1 MSLCIGYFTPVQTF
15 PKMFHVK
22 HFAKSPNSDVMLS
35 LYDALYDE
43 RSEMTGDTF
52 NDTIFALATPPGRS
66 AIAIV
71 RISGTLASHAADA
84 FHVRCP
90 QAGRF
95 AVRRLVN
102 DAGQPIDEVL
112 LLYMQAPASP
122 TGENV
127 LEIHCHGSQAVQ
139 AMILDRLAQIGG
151 FRPALPGEFTRRAFG
166 NDKFDLSG
174 VEGLADLI
182 DAETPAQ
189 LHQAWAQLDGALR
202 KPVTAWRDTLIGLAG
217 QLEALIDFADED
229 LPESVEAAL
238 RASTATLI
246 AEIGAIM
253 ADNKAGEVVRDG
265 VRVALLG
272 AVNAG
277 KSTALNAISGR
288 EAVITS
294 AEAGTTRDIVS
305 VKMDL
310 GGVPVTFMDTA
321 GLRDGVGAVEAEGI
335 RRARQAGRDA
345 DFGLI
350 ILDGCDPAW
359 PDYLAE
365 IGTLTGG
372 RHLIVL
378 NKRDLGLAGTV
389 PDGALHLSLHDSA
402 DIETLITA
410 ISTAIVPLN
419 QDSQS
424 AIITRA
430 RHRDALLGAMQSLE
444 RGLAHDFDANPE
456 LAAEDFRMAATALG
470 RITGKIDVEDLLGA
484 IFSSFCIGK

>member
-1 MSLCIGYFTPVQTF
+1 M
-15 PKMFHVK
+15 KD
-22 HFAKSPNSDVMLS
+22 SD
-35 LYDALYDE
+35 
-43 RSEMTGDTF
+43 MTGATF

-71 RISGTLASHAADA
+71 RISGQNAAKAATA
-84 FHVRCP
+84 FHVTCP
-90 QAGRF
+90 VSGNF

-102 DAGQPIDEVL
+102 AADQPIDEVL

-122 TGENV
+122 TGEDV

-139 AMILDRLAQIGG
+139 AIILDRLAQIDG

-229 LPESVEAAL
+229 LPELVEAAL
-238 RASTATLI
+238 RASTETLI
-246 AEIGAIM
+246 TEIATIM
-253 ADNKAGEVVRDG
+253 ADNKAGEMVRDG
-265 VRVALLG
+265 VQVALLG
-272 AVNAG
+272 SVNAG

-288 EAVITS
+288 DAVITS

-305 VKMDL
+305 VKMDM

-321 GLRDGVGAVEAEGI
+321 GLRDGAGAVEAEGI

-345 DFGLI
+345 DLGLI
-350 ILDGCDPAW
+350 ILDGSDAAW
-359 PDYLAE
+359 PDHLAE
-365 IGTLTGG
+365 ITTLTGG
-372 RHLIVL
+372 KHLIVL
-378 NKRDLGLAGTV
+378 NKRDAGLVGMV
-389 PDGALHLSLHDSA
+389 PEGALHLSLRDHK
-402 DIETLITA
+402 DIETLIATITKA
-410 ISTAIVPLN
+410 IIPLN

-430 RHRDALLGAMQSLE
+430 RHRDALVGAMQSLE
-444 RGLAHDFDANPE
+444 HGLTHDFDAQPE
-456 LAAEDFRMAATALG
+456 LAAEDYRMAATALG
-470 RITGKIDVEDLLGA
+470 RITGKIDVEDLLGS

>member
-1 MSLCIGYFTPVQTF
+1 M
-15 PKMFHVK
+15 
-22 HFAKSPNSDVMLS
+22 VMANI
-35 LYDALYDE
+35 YNE
-43 RSEMTGDTF
+43 RRVMTGATF

-71 RISGTLASHAADA
+71 RISGDHAAHAAAA
-84 FHVRCP
+84 FHVNCP
-90 QAGRF
+90 KAGHF
-95 AVRRLVN
+95 AVRRLMNN
-102 DAGQPIDEVL
+102 DDQPIDEVL
-112 LLYMQAPASP
+112 VLYMQAPASP
-122 TGENV
+122 TGEDV

-139 AMILDRLAQIGG
+139 TMILDRLAEIER

-202 KPVTAWRDTLIGLAG
+202 KPVMAWRETLISLAG

-229 LPESVEAAL
+229 LPDSVEVAL
-238 RASTATLI
+238 RDSTKRLI
-246 AEIGAIM
+246 TDIESIM
-253 ADNKAGEVVRDG
+253 ADNRAGEVVRDG
-265 VRVALLG
+265 VQVALLG
-272 AVNAG
+272 SVNAG

-288 EAVITS
+288 DAVITS

-305 VKMDL
+305 VKMDM

-321 GLRDGVGAVEAEGI
+321 GLRDGAGAVEAEGI

-350 ILDGCDPAW
+350 ILDGNDPQW
-359 PDYLAE
+359 PAHLAE
-365 IGTLTGG
+365 ISTLTEG

-378 NKRDLGLAGTV
+378 NKRDLGLVGAV
-389 PDGALHLSLHDSA
+389 PDAALHLCLRDNG
-402 DIETLITA
+402 DIETLIAA
-410 ISTAIVPLN
+410 ITQAVVPFN
-419 QDSQS
+419 QDNQS

-430 RHRDALLGAMQSLE
+430 RHRDALLGAMHSLE
-444 RGLAHDFDANPE
+444 RGLAHDFDATPE

-470 RITGKIDVEDLLGA
+470 RITGHIDVEDLLGS

>member
-1 MSLCIGYFTPVQTF
+1 
-15 PKMFHVK
+15 MFHVK
-22 HFAKSPNSDVMLS
+22 HFAKSPNSDVMLF
-35 LYDALYDE
+35 LYNE
-43 RSEMTGDTF
+43 RPEMTGETF

-66 AIAIV
+66 AIAII
-71 RISGTLASHAADA
+71 RISGQNAAQAASA
-84 FHVRCP
+84 FHVTCP
-90 QAGRF
+90 KSGNF
-95 AVRRLVN
+95 AMRRLI
-102 DAGQPIDEVL
+102 DGADQPVDEVL
-112 LLYMQAPASP
+112 ILYMQAPASP
-122 TGENV
+122 TGEDV

-139 AMILDRLAQIGG
+139 AKILERLAQIDG

-182 DAETPAQ
+182 DAKTPAQ

-238 RASTATLI
+238 RASTETLI
-246 AEIGAIM
+246 TDIAAII
-253 ADNKAGEVVRDG
+253 ADNGAGEVIRDG
-265 VRVALLG
+265 VQVALLG
-272 AVNAG
+272 SVNAG

-288 EAVITS
+288 DAVITS

-305 VKMDL
+305 VKMDM

-321 GLRDGVGAVEAEGI
+321 GLREGAGAVEAEGI

-350 ILDGCDPAW
+350 ILDGSDAAW
-359 PDYLAE
+359 PEHLAE
-365 IGTLTGG
+365 ISTLTGG
-372 RHLIVL
+372 KHLIVL
-378 NKRDLGLAGTV
+378 NKRDAGLVGTV
-389 PDGALHLSLHDSA
+389 PEDALHLSLHEGS
-402 DIETLITA
+402 DIETLIAA
-410 ISTAIVPLN
+410 ITKAIIPFN

-430 RHRDALLGAMQSLE
+430 RHRDALVGAMQSLE
-444 RGLAHDFDANPE
+444 RGLTHDFDAQPE

-470 RITGKIDVEDLLGA
+470 RITGKIDVEDLLGS

>member
-1 MSLCIGYFTPVQTF
+1 
-15 PKMFHVK
+15 
-22 HFAKSPNSDVMLS
+22 
-35 LYDALYDE
+35 
-43 RSEMTGDTF
+43 MTGDTF

-66 AIAIV
+66 AIAII
-71 RISGTLASHAADA
+71 RISGANAALAADA
-84 FHVRCP
+84 FHVNCP
-90 QAGRF
+90 EPGHF
-95 AVRRLVN
+95 AVRRLMNVA
-102 DAGQPIDEVL
+102 DLPIDEVL

-122 TGENV
+122 TGEDV

-139 AMILDRLAQIGG
+139 AMILDRLAQIEG
-151 FRPALPGEFTRRAFG
+151 FRPALPGEFTRRAFS

-202 KPVTAWRDTLIGLAG
+202 KPVTAWRETLIALAG

-229 LPESVEAAL
+229 LPESVAVAL
-238 RASTATLI
+238 RASTQTLI
-246 AEIGAIM
+246 TEIGAIM
-253 ADNKAGEVVRDG
+253 ADNRAGEMLRDG
-265 VRVALLG
+265 VQVALLG
-272 AVNAG
+272 SVNAG

-288 EAVITS
+288 DAVITS

-305 VKMDL
+305 VKMDI

-321 GLRDGVGAVEAEGI
+321 GLRDGAGAVESEGI

-345 DFGLI
+345 DFSLI
-350 ILDGCDPAW
+350 ILDGSDSAW
-359 PDYLAE
+359 PEHLAE
-365 IGTLTGG
+365 ISRLTGG
-372 RHLIVL
+372 NHLIVL
-378 NKRDLGLAGTV
+378 NKRDMGLVGTV
-389 PDGALHLSLHDSA
+389 PKAALHLSLHDA
-402 DIETLITA
+402 HDIERLIAA
-410 ISTAIVPLN
+410 IFRALVPLN

-430 RHRDALLGAMQSLE
+430 RHRDALVGAMQSLE
-444 RGLAHDFDANPE
+444 RGLTHDFDANPE

-470 RITGKIDVEDLLGA
+470 RITGKIDVEDLLGS

>member
-1 MSLCIGYFTPVQTF
+1 M
-15 PKMFHVK
+15 KD
-22 HFAKSPNSDVMLS
+22 SD
-35 LYDALYDE
+35 
-43 RSEMTGDTF
+43 MTGATF

-71 RISGTLASHAADA
+71 RISGQNAAKAATA
-84 FHVRCP
+84 FHVTCP
-90 QAGRF
+90 VSGNF

-102 DAGQPIDEVL
+102 AADQPIDEVL

-122 TGENV
+122 TGEDV

-139 AMILDRLAQIGG
+139 AIILDRLAQIDG

-229 LPESVEAAL
+229 LPELVEAAL
-238 RASTATLI
+238 RASTETLI
-246 AEIGAIM
+246 TEIATIM
-253 ADNKAGEVVRDG
+253 ADNKAGEMVRDG
-265 VRVALLG
+265 VQVALLG
-272 AVNAG
+272 SVNAG

-288 EAVITS
+288 DAVITS

-305 VKMDL
+305 VKMDM

-321 GLRDGVGAVEAEGI
+321 GLRDGAGAVEAEGI

-345 DFGLI
+345 DLGLI
-350 ILDGCDPAW
+350 ILDGSDAAW
-359 PDYLAE
+359 PDHLAE
-365 IGTLTGG
+365 ITTLTGG
-372 RHLIVL
+372 KHLIVL
-378 NKRDLGLAGTV
+378 NKRDAGLVGMV
-389 PDGALHLSLHDSA
+389 PEGALHLSLRDHK
-402 DIETLITA
+402 DIETLIATITKA
-410 ISTAIVPLN
+410 IIPLN

-430 RHRDALLGAMQSLE
+430 RHRDALVGAMQSLE
-444 RGLAHDFDANPE
+444 HGLTHDFDAQPE

-470 RITGKIDVEDLLGA
+470 RITGKIDVEDLLGS

>member
-1 MSLCIGYFTPVQTF
+1 M
-15 PKMFHVK
+15 KD
-22 HFAKSPNSDVMLS
+22 SD
-35 LYDALYDE
+35 
-43 RSEMTGDTF
+43 MTGATF

-71 RISGTLASHAADA
+71 RISGQNAAKAATA
-84 FHVRCP
+84 FHVTCP
-90 QAGRF
+90 VSGNF

-102 DAGQPIDEVL
+102 AADQPIDEVL

-122 TGENV
+122 TGEDV

-139 AMILDRLAQIGG
+139 AIILDRLAQIDG

-182 DAETPAQ
+182 DAETPTQ

-229 LPESVEAAL
+229 LPVSVEAAL
-238 RASTATLI
+238 RASTETLI
-246 AEIGAIM
+246 TEIAAIM
-253 ADNKAGEVVRDG
+253 ADNGAGEVVRDG
-265 VRVALLG
+265 VQVALLG
-272 AVNAG
+272 SVNAG

-288 EAVITS
+288 DAVITS

-305 VKMDL
+305 VKMDM

-321 GLRDGVGAVEAEGI
+321 GLRVGTGAVEAEGI

-350 ILDGCDPAW
+350 ILDGSDAAW
-359 PDYLAE
+359 PDHLAE
-365 IGTLTGG
+365 ITTLTGG
-372 RHLIVL
+372 KHLIVL
-378 NKRDLGLAGTV
+378 NKRDVGLVGMV
-389 PDGALHLSLHDSA
+389 PEGALHLSLRDHK
-402 DIETLITA
+402 DIETLIATITKA
-410 ISTAIVPLN
+410 IIPLN

-430 RHRDALLGAMQSLE
+430 RHRDALVGAMQSLE
-444 RGLAHDFDANPE
+444 HGLTHDFDAQPE

-470 RITGKIDVEDLLGA
+470 RITGKIDVEDLLGS

>member
-1 MSLCIGYFTPVQTF
+1 
-15 PKMFHVK
+15 MFHVK
-22 HFAKSPNSDVMLS
+22 HFAKYRPINTADICIKTKDSV
-35 LYDALYDE
+35 
-43 RSEMTGDTF
+43 MTGDTL

-71 RISGTLASHAADA
+71 RISGTEARQAAAA
-84 FHVRCP
+84 FHVSCP
-90 QAGRF
+90 EAGRF
-95 AVRRLVN
+95 AMRRLVN
-102 DAGQPIDEVL
+102 ATGQPIDEVL

-122 TGENV
+122 TGEDV

-139 AMILDRLAQIGG
+139 TMILDILAQMPG

-202 KPVTAWRDTLIGLAG
+202 KPVTAWRETLIGLAG

-229 LPESVEAAL
+229 LPESVAAAL
-238 RASTATLI
+238 RASTTKLI
-246 AEIGAIM
+246 AEISMIM
-253 ADNKAGEVVRDG
+253 ADNAAGEVVRDG
-265 VRVALLG
+265 VQVALLG
-272 AVNAG
+272 SVNAG

-288 EAVITS
+288 DAVITS

-305 VKMDL
+305 VKMDI

-321 GLRDGVGAVEAEGI
+321 GLREGAGAIEAEGI

-350 ILDGCDPAW
+350 ILDGSDAAW
-359 PDYLAE
+359 PQHLAE
-365 IGTLTGG
+365 ITRLTGG

-378 NKRDLGLAGTV
+378 NKRDIGLVGAL
-389 PDGALHLSLHDSA
+389 PEAALHLSLHDSK
-402 DIETLITA
+402 DIEALIMA
-410 ISTAIVPLN
+410 ITKAIVPLN

-430 RHRDALLGAMQSLE
+430 RHRQALAGAMQSLE
-444 RGLAHDFDANPE
+444 RGLTHDFDAQPE

-470 RITGKIDVEDLLGA
+470 RITGKIDVEDLLGS

>member
-1 MSLCIGYFTPVQTF
+1 MPDRLF
-15 PKMFHVK
+15 
-22 HFAKSPNSDVMLS
+22 N
-35 LYDALYDE
+35 E
-43 RSEMTGDTF
+43 RPAMTGATF

-71 RISGTLASHAADA
+71 RISGKKAAYAADA
-84 FHVRCP
+84 FDVRCP
-90 QAGRF
+90 EMGRF
-95 AVRRLVN
+95 AVRRLKN
-102 DAGQPIDEVL
+102 ADGQPIDEVL
-112 LLYMQAPASP
+112 LLYMQAPRSP
-122 TGENV
+122 TGEDV

-139 AMILDRLAQIGG
+139 TMILDRLAQIAG

-202 KPVTAWRDTLIGLAG
+202 KPVTAWRETLISLAG

-229 LPESVEAAL
+229 LPASVEAAL
-238 RASTATLI
+238 RTSTATLI
-246 AEIGAIM
+246 SEIAAIM
-253 ADNKAGEVVRDG
+253 ADNKAGEVIRDG
-265 VRVALLG
+265 VKVALLG
-272 AVNAG
+272 SVNAG
-277 KSTALNAISGR
+277 KSTALNAILGR
-288 EAVITS
+288 DAVITS
-294 AEAGTTRDIVS
+294 AEAGTTRDIVA

-321 GLRDGVGAVEAEGI
+321 GLRDGAGAIEAEGI

-350 ILDGCDPAW
+350 ILDGSDPKW
-359 PDYLAE
+359 PDHLAE
-365 IGTLTGG
+365 ISDLTGG
-372 RHLIVL
+372 QHLIVL
-378 NKRDLGLAGTV
+378 NKCDLGLVGSV
-389 PDGALHLSLHDSA
+389 PEGALHLSLRDHKDV
-402 DIETLITA
+402 EVLIAA
-410 ISTAIVPLN
+410 ITKAIAPLN
-419 QDSQS
+419 QDGQS

-430 RHRDALLGAMQSLE
+430 RHRDALMGAMQSLE
-444 RGLAHDFDANPE
+444 RGLTHDFDVNPE

-470 RITGKIDVEDLLGA
+470 RITGKIDVEDLLGS